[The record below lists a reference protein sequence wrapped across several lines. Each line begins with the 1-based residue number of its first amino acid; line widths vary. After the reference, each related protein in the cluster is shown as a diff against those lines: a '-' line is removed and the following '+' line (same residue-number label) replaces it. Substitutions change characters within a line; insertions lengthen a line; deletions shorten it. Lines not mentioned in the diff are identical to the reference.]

1 MGNII
6 CRSIVYSIPSC
17 SRFIYV
23 LEEVAQL
30 GDEFGSMIEVAL
42 MLVMVDKEKEEIVL
56 ESTED
61 QAGGAWFTK
70 CTIYMVMRTGV
81 RIIQLSG

>member
-1 MGNII
+1 MI
-6 CRSIVYSIPSC
+6 C
-17 SRFIYV
+17 V

-30 GDEFGSMIEVAL
+30 GDEFGSMIEEAL
-42 MLVMVDKEKEEIVL
+42 MLVMLVMVDKEKEEIVL

>member
-1 MGNII
+1 M
-6 CRSIVYSIPSC
+6 
-17 SRFIYV
+17 

-61 QAGGAWFTK
+61 QARESLVHKMYHLHGDANRGADHTTERLNAVK
-70 CTIYMVMRTGV
+70 DKETSLI
-81 RIIQLSG
+81 

>member
-1 MGNII
+1 MGNKI

-17 SRFIYV
+17 SDYRFIYV

-61 QAGGAWFTK
+61 QGTVG
-70 CTIYMVMRTGV
+70 
-81 RIIQLSG
+81 

>member
-1 MGNII
+1 
-6 CRSIVYSIPSC
+6 
-17 SRFIYV
+17 
-23 LEEVAQL
+23 
-30 GDEFGSMIEVAL
+30 MIEVAL
-42 MLVMVDKEKEEIVL
+42 MLVMLVMVDKEKEEIVL

-81 RIIQLSG
+81 QIIQLSG

>member
-1 MGNII
+1 M
-6 CRSIVYSIPSC
+6 
-17 SRFIYV
+17 IYV

-42 MLVMVDKEKEEIVL
+42 MLVMLVMVDKEKEEIVL